1 MANYSRTL
9 AKRLFFLIHKLGIR
23 LGFYIVPRTYY
34 ATNANIIE
42 LKRTISQWAKKSQL
56 PGLNIDIDNQLTNLK
71 AYCLPYIRELADH
84 AIFRGATGVYLGPGY
99 GEQNLAAT
107 YCVLRTIK
115 PSRVIEV
122 GSGVSTYGN
131 LAALA
136 RNQSDTGRPATITAI
151 EPFPTAKLRSLQGVS
166 LVDKPVQS
174 VPIETFLGLEKDDL
188 LFIDSSHTVKPGG
201 DVNFLI
207 LEVLPRL
214 KPGVVVHFDDITLPY
229 DYGPTVLKNYYH
241 WSETSLL
248 RAFLIHN
255 NKAEILF
262 SLRMLYCER
271 LEALID
277 LFPDFEP
284 GEMTPQGL
292 YPDRYKPFEYPPGNR
307 PGAMFIR
314 IL

>member
-1 MANYSRTL
+1 M
-9 AKRLFFLIHKLGIR
+9 H
-23 LGFYIVPRTYY
+23 
-34 ATNANIIE
+34 
-42 LKRTISQWAKKSQL
+42 
-56 PGLNIDIDNQLTNLK
+56 
-71 AYCLPYIRELADH
+71 
-84 AIFRGATGVYLGPGY
+84 LGPGY
-99 GEQNLAAT
+99 GEQNFDAT

-122 GSGVSTYGN
+122 GSGVSTYAS
-131 LAALA
+131 LMALR
-136 RNQSDTGRPATITAI
+136 RNKRDTGNASTLIAI
-151 EPFPTAKLRSLQGVS
+151 EPFPSAKLRLLDDISLIE
-166 LVDKPVQS
+166 KPVQS
-174 VPIETFLGLEKDDL
+174 VSIDKFLELEEGDL

-207 LEVLPRL
+207 LEVLPLL
-214 KPGVVVHFDDITLPY
+214 KPGVIVHFDDITLPY
-229 DYGPTVLKNYYH
+229 DHGPTALKHYYH

-271 LEALID
+271 LAALTD
-277 LFPDFEP
+277 LFPGFEP

-292 YPDRYKPFEYPPGNR
+292 YPERYGPFEYPPGDR
-307 PGAMFIR
+307 PGAMFLR